1 MKKKI
6 MVISESR
13 AENLEMKILLSSE
26 GYDVQSANEYDYK
39 HLFKTFKPDLILVN
53 QRLLHSHGELIALEL
68 KGKNEKVKTILSSG
82 DLSTIE
88 KYKFAGQ
95 VDEILKT
102 PIDRESLFE
111 TVINLLERP
120 GEGRE

>member
-13 AENLEMKILLSSE
+13 AENLEVKILLSSE
-26 GYDVQSANEYDYK
+26 GYEVQSANEYDYK

-53 QRLLHSHGELIALEL
+53 QRLLHSHGELIAMEL

-82 DLSTIE
+82 DLSTI
-88 KYKFAGQ
+88 
-95 VDEILKT
+95 
-102 PIDRESLFE
+102 
-111 TVINLLERP
+111 
-120 GEGRE
+120 